1 MSAIEIAQELGPLR
15 AQPPGSERALPLAA
29 PETEAA
35 LVEIIR
41 SAHGAGLKVLPVGTG
56 SRLGGAFGCEAD
68 LLVSTRNLGGVV
80 AYEPGDGTITAL
92 AGTRMSELAACVK
105 EGGHRLTPDIPRPE
119 TATLGGVLA
128 DGLSGGDRLRFGPT
142 RHHVLGMR
150 VLMADG
156 TITKTGGRLVKNVT
170 GFELHR
176 LYAGSAG
183 SLCIILEASMRLFPA
198 PLERSFGSLSCSSLE
213 EALRLSAALSAAPL
227 DPTTVA
233 LSRSTGGWLL
243 SLTLDGRPE
252 RVTRERALA
261 TERAPSIQWT
271 QGADADAA
279 HVLRRDSAP
288 AETDTPSLRIS
299 ARPSKFQAL
308 LETIEV
314 HDPTAHYL
322 AHPTA
327 GVLTVGLAEEAGLA
341 QLVSMLREQGATVRV
356 RGARDEG
363 SKPHATAALEARLQ
377 RALDPEGLYCGRP

>member
-1 MSAIEIAQELGPLR
+1 MNAIETAQELGTLR
-15 AQPPGSERALPLAA
+15 VQLPGIERSLPLAA

-213 EALRLSAALSAAPL
+213 EALRLSTALSAAPL
-227 DPTTVA
+227 DPTTA
-233 LSRSTGGWLL
+233 TLSRSNGGWLL

-279 HVLRRDSAP
+279 HILRRDSSP

-308 LETIEV
+308 LEAIES
-314 HDPTAHYL
+314 HDPAARSL

-327 GVLTVGLAEEAGLA
+327 GALTVGLTEEAGLT
-341 QLVSMLREQGATVRV
+341 QLVSLLREQGATVRV
-356 RGARDEG
+356 RGAKDEG
-363 SKPHATAALEARLQ
+363 SSPRPTAALEARLQ

>member
-1 MSAIEIAQELGPLR
+1 MSTTEIAQELGSLR
-15 AQPPGSERALPLAA
+15 AQLPGHTRALPLAA

-35 LVEIIR
+35 LVDIIR
-41 SAHGAGLKVLPVGTG
+41 SAHHAALKVLPIGTG
-56 SRLGGAFGCEAD
+56 SRLGGAFGCDAD
-68 LLVSTRNLGGVV
+68 LLISTRNLSGVI

-128 DGLSGGDRLRFGPT
+128 DGFSGGDRLRFGPT

-150 VLMADG
+150 VLMSDG
-156 TITKTGGRLVKNVT
+156 TITKSGGRLVKNVT

-198 PLERSFGSLSCSSLE
+198 PLERSFGSLTCSSLQ
-213 EALRLSAALSAAPL
+213 EALRLSTALSAAPL
-227 DPTTVA
+227 DPTTVS
-233 LSRSTGGWLL
+233 LSAFKDGWLL

-261 TERAPSIQWT
+261 TERAPDLEWT
-271 QGADADAA
+271 QGPEAEAA
-279 HVLRRDSAP
+279 HIQRRDSAP
-288 AETDTPSLRIS
+288 AEADAVLLRIG
-299 ARPSKFQAL
+299 ARPSRVQSL
-308 LETIEV
+308 LEAIEALA
-314 HDPTAHYL
+314 PGSRYL

-327 GVLTVGLAEEAGLA
+327 GALTLELTDELEPTS
-341 QLVSMLREQGATVRV
+341 LVRSLREMGAAVRV
-356 RGARDEG
+356 RGANDES
-363 SKPHATAALEARLQ
+363 SKPRNTAGLESRLQ
-377 RALDPEGLYCGRP
+377 RALDPEDLFCGRP